1 MNKNR
6 QVKNLPVFFRK
17 GFILLRTNQ
26 LCKPGKLYHIF
37 QHIHFYTY
45 TPKQLCHAKTI
56 TLLQHLHNITVVTV
70 TDTLEKTLFLPQACH
85 IQPTG
90 IPEQMRNHIYQK
102 IANDHEKGLK
112 KFAVLIDPDEVDDKA
127 LAQLAETGNE
137 SNVDYFFV
145 GGSLVVGDYLDATIR
160 FLKQHSDIPVV
171 IFPGSIQQVNPNAD
185 ALLFL
190 SLISGRNPEFLIG
203 NQVLAAPYV
212 KKSGIESISTGY
224 ILIDGGA
231 PTTVSYISNTTPI
244 PSDKPEIA
252 ACTAMAGE
260 LLGLKLIYMDAGS
273 GAKRAIPSEVIAA
286 VHKHTSI
293 PMIVGGGIKS
303 PEKAYENCNAGA
315 DIIVVGNAIEKDTS
329 LIREI
334 SFAIHSA
341 SVETSG

>member
-1 MNKNR
+1 
-6 QVKNLPVFFRK
+6 
-17 GFILLRTNQ
+17 
-26 LCKPGKLYHIF
+26 
-37 QHIHFYTY
+37 
-45 TPKQLCHAKTI
+45 
-56 TLLQHLHNITVVTV
+56 
-70 TDTLEKTLFLPQACH
+70 
-85 IQPTG
+85 
-90 IPEQMRNHIYQK
+90 MRNHIYQK

-112 KFAVLIDPDEVDDKA
+112 KFAVLVDPDEIDDDM
-127 LAQLAETGNE
+127 LAQLAELGIE

-145 GGSLVVGDYLDATIR
+145 GGSLVVGDYLDATIK
-160 FLKQHSDIPVV
+160 FLKQHSQIPVI

-244 PSDKPEIA
+244 PADKPEIA

-273 GAKRAIPSEVIAA
+273 GARRAIPADMITA
-286 VHKHTSI
+286 VSKHTSI
-293 PMIVGGGIKS
+293 PIIVGGGIKS

-341 SVETSG
+341 SVISPG